1 MQASAKRVSCS
12 ADTKSKRITI
22 ISNSLKAYSERGTER
37 CVKDLMGLNFLEV
50 MQSLKKL
57 GLVFLA
63 GVWNMYLHILHA

>member
-1 MQASAKRVSCS
+1 MFPAVQILSLKESQYF
-12 ADTKSKRITI
+12 
-22 ISNSLKAYSERGTER
+22 SNSLKAYSERGTER